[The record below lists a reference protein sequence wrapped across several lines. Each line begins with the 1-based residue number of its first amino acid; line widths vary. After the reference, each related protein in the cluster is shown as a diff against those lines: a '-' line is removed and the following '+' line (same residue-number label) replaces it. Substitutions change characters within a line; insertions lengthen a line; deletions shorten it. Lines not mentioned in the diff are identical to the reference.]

1 MTTMTLAP
9 ARPDGLHKTC
19 WDDSSEACLD
29 LPDEDT
35 VIEVPADELP
45 DEMRCVLCHAGS
57 RTYDAIIA
65 FAAERYGVPAHLAT
79 AAEDAYSDIFAF
91 FEGDALVGTIT
102 VTRHAVGPI
111 EAAAHYPPAVM
122 TAFGPRIAT
131 FYRLAARPGYGRL
144 GLTAMRIACWYS
156 LQQGVRLALFS
167 AKPAM
172 VRWYQR
178 VGFEVLTGV
187 PYVHPRLKSEHVALF
202 CPADPNRHSIFAD
215 LCAQVDDHLTVAEVR
230 AVVAD

>member
-1 MTTMTLAP
+1 MTSVAP
-9 ARPDGLHKTC
+9 APTVPSQTGEDGHDVSGADWETG
-19 WDDSSEACLD
+19 
-29 LPDEDT
+29 DEDT
-35 VIEVPADELP
+35 GVEALSDELP
-45 DEMRCVLCHAGS
+45 ENVRCVRCRVGS
-57 RTYDAIIA
+57 ATYRAVIA
-65 FAAERYGVPAHLAT
+65 FAASRYGVPAHLAT
-79 AAEDAYSDIFAF
+79 AAEDAYSDIFGF

-122 TAFGPRIAT
+122 AAFGPQIAT

-178 VGFEVLTGV
+178 VGFEVLTGI

-230 AVVAD
+230 AVLAE